1 MVRNDSILEVGE
13 IVDGMHESLSAHGG
27 PDLTDRPTGRGR
39 PRRRQSIVYRPT
51 SPTDKD
57 GESKQTDGG
66 RAGGR
71 TDHHGRRRCGNFERR
86 AVIKKE
92 ERRKE
97 GRSDVISINF
107 RASLRFFVGKNL
119 VAEES
124 RQEPRRQ
131 SDDEIL
137 NGMLSGSGLAIR

>member
-66 RAGGR
+66 RARWTDGSSRTPSLWKFRKESGDQEGG
-71 TDHHGRRRCGNFERR
+71 T
-86 AVIKKE
+86 
-92 ERRKE
+92 KE

-119 VAEES
+119 AAEES